1 MAAKSKL
8 PDVAPPRNRSWL
20 VYAVVVALLA
30 WYFFSAVSA
39 VADKTT
45 TFDEVFHLTGG
56 YTAWKFGDFRMQPE
70 NGILPQRWAALPL
83 LFSDTRF
90 PELDD
95 NFWQRS
101 DMHEIGER
109 FFYNV
114 GNDADRMLLRGRAMI
129 ALMGVALGAL
139 VFVWTRSLLGV
150 APAIASVGLFAFC
163 PTVLAN
169 GALVTSDMAAAL
181 FLSASMYCFW
191 RVLHQVNWRTL
202 AVGSLAMGGLF
213 VSKFSAPLVA
223 PMVLVLLAVQ
233 LMSREPTQITFG
245 AKTWEACSRR
255 SRLLVHFV
263 TLAAYAAVVWTVIWA
278 FYDFRYEMFAAK
290 TLKANQAGELA
301 AVDQPYI
308 SWDKLFEHPGT
319 VTNVIV
325 RMRDVHF
332 LPEAYLYGF
341 ATTWRYSKERAAFFN
356 GQYSTNGWR
365 MFFPYCLLV
374 KTPLTLFALMG
385 FAIVAI
391 VRGWVGAGEHRRG
404 RVSAMLGSLYRAA
417 PAWTLFIVYWLFAI
431 TSHLNIGH
439 RHILPSY
446 PPMLILAGG
455 SALWLAKRQDAA
467 TSLQKSSPQEVRGVS
482 RATHWLMGQR
492 WPFTA
497 CIVLLS
503 MGLFAGESLWRG
515 RTTLHTSIN
524 SWEGPGTLIVI

>member
-169 GALVTSDMAAAL
+169 GASLHPIWRPRCSCPLPCTVSG
-181 FLSASMYCFW
+181 ASCTKSTGGRW
-191 RVLHQVNWRTL
+191 RL
-202 AVGSLAMGGLF
+202 ARWQW
-213 VSKFSAPLVA
+213 
-223 PMVLVLLAVQ
+223 AV
-233 LMSREPTQITFG
+233 
-245 AKTWEACSRR
+245 C
-255 SRLLVHFV
+255 
-263 TLAAYAAVVWTVIWA
+263 
-278 FYDFRYEMFAAK
+278 
-290 TLKANQAGELA
+290 
-301 AVDQPYI
+301 
-308 SWDKLFEHPGT
+308 
-319 VTNVIV
+319 
-325 RMRDVHF
+325 
-332 LPEAYLYGF
+332 
-341 ATTWRYSKERAAFFN
+341 
-356 GQYSTNGWR
+356 
-365 MFFPYCLLV
+365 
-374 KTPLTLFALMG
+374 
-385 FAIVAI
+385 
-391 VRGWVGAGEHRRG
+391 
-404 RVSAMLGSLYRAA
+404 LYR
-417 PAWTLFIVYWLFAI
+417 
-431 TSHLNIGH
+431 SS
-439 RHILPSY
+439 RHP
-446 PPMLILAGG
+446 
-455 SALWLAKRQDAA
+455 
-467 TSLQKSSPQEVRGVS
+467 
-482 RATHWLMGQR
+482 
-492 WPFTA
+492 
-497 CIVLLS
+497 
-503 MGLFAGESLWRG
+503 
-515 RTTLHTSIN
+515 
-524 SWEGPGTLIVI
+524 